1 MDRHPARLSFRLQL
15 LEGSVWNEREIK
27 EQFECLLAGRTLLVL
42 SLGKLTL
49 ALGSLSL
56 PLLNEIETNQ
66 RGSGLGEKLSAAEF
80 VRDKDLTTSPRDPL
94 ETELV
99 SWDRL

>member
-66 RGSGLGEKLSAAEF
+66 TGQGKNHYQPL
-80 VRDKDLTTSPRDPL
+80 VIPTTSRHPITKGPR
-94 ETELV
+94 V
-99 SWDRL
+99 